1 MSREGTSQY
10 GASNDPVP
18 NQEIRELMLMVMDM
32 RERLARVEQRV
43 DNIENDVSEIK
54 RLINKLVERRNGLIK
69 FLVGAMI
76 TVMVIVLSFVAAIL
90 GVHWAPPT

>member
-1 MSREGTSQY
+1 
-10 GASNDPVP
+10 VP

-54 RLINKLVERRNGLIK
+54 ALLNKFLVKRNGLIK
-69 FLVGAMI
+69 FLVGATI
-76 TVMVIVLSFVAAIL
+76 TIIAIVLSFVAAIL
-90 GVHWAPPT
+90 GVHWVPPT